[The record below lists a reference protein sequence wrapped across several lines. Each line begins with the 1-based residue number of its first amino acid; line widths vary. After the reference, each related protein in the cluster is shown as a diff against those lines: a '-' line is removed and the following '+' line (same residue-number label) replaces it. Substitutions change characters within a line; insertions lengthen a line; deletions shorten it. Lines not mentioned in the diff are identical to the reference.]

1 MEELLNKLYS
11 YEYFGVYLM
20 ISILVLVVLFI
31 VILFFGKKDQKN
43 REIEA
48 TKKLQQIENDTFKED
63 SIENAVEVNT
73 LSQETLENDT
83 IIVPNI
89 NTIETDNDLSD
100 EIPEPVLPVQEEVV
114 EEIKDVTTNE
124 IIEPLVESESVEEPA
139 IEPVIETE
147 EPMLNTEIMPMEAP
161 IVEEKHDEI
170 PMPTIEPVITNDDV
184 NEITPLLEKI
194 EEKPLLFNDEVVEEN
209 KYEVPIIETTEP
221 EIKVEPVIEEVE
233 VPTFNFDELMKD
245 IEETK
250 KEEPVKAPEIFSSVF
265 VPEKEEE
272 PKIEE
277 KENVSSELDF
287 ELPTLKKE
295 VQEETK
301 VEEKIEMPVLT
312 DYNLDNLAGET
323 YTINK

>member
-63 SIENAVEVNT
+63 SIENAVDVNT

-100 EIPEPVLPVQEEVV
+100 EIPEPILPVQEEVV

-124 IIEPLVESESVEEPA
+124 IIEP
-139 IEPVIETE
+139 VIETE
-147 EPMLNTEIMPMEAP
+147 EPMLNAEIMPMEAP
-161 IVEEKHDEI
+161 FVEEKRDEI

-209 KYEVPIIETTEP
+209 KYDVPTIETTEP

-265 VPEKEEE
+265 VPEKDEE
-272 PKIEE
+272 PKVEE

-301 VEEKIEMPVLT
+301 VEEEKIEMPVLT
-312 DYNLDNLAGET
+312 DYNLDNLSGET